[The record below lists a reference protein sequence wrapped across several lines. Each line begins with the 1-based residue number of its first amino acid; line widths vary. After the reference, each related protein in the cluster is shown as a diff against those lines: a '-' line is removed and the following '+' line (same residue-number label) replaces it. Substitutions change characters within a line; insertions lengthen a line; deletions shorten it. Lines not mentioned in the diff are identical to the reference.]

1 MNECRNLGLKYFPED
16 PDYIEDEVKRNENVV
31 CMLAITIDHMTG
43 KNVNES

>member
-1 MNECRNLGLKYFPED
+1 VNECRNLGLKYFPED